1 MESTNSTKN
10 SIYILA
16 ALCGAILIIYGAF
29 YYTGIEQNS
38 KQGAQVLPTAKSDSS
53 IDAKSAKSFKEVVLG
68 DKKAPVTIIE
78 YASYL
83 CGHCVTFYQNTFP
96 KVEENYIK
104 TGKVKFIYRPF
115 PPLEIGMALACAWE
129 QNKFWEYNHEAYNTQ
144 IGSPDDLK
152 IIASKIGA
160 DAEEFNKCFDSEKYK
175 SVAEN
180 WYKEAQDANVE
191 GTPTFFIND
200 KKIVGDL
207 PYEDFQKA
215 IDEALAK

>member
-1 MESTNSTKN
+1 MESINSTK
-10 SIYILA
+10 IVYILA
-16 ALCGAILIIYGAF
+16 ALIGAGLIIYGAF
-29 YYTGIEQNS
+29 YYTGTEKTL
-38 KQGAQVLPTAKSDSS
+38 KQDAQILPVINRDSSVGAQPDQA
-53 IDAKSAKSFKEVVLG
+53 FKEVVLG
-68 DKKAPVTIIE
+68 DEKAPVTMIE

-83 CGHCVTFYQNTFP
+83 CGHCVNFSQNTFP
-96 KVEENYIK
+96 KIEENYIK

-115 PPLEIGMALACAWE
+115 PPLEMGMALACAQE
-129 QNKFWEYNHEAYNTQ
+129 QNKFWEYNHEAYNTR
-144 IGSPDDLK
+144 IVSPDDLK
-152 IIASKIGA
+152 TIASKIGTDA
-160 DAEEFNKCFDSEKYK
+160 DKFNKCFDSEKYK

>member
-1 MESTNSTKN
+1 MALNNSTKN
-10 SIYILA
+10 LVYVLA
-16 ALCGAILIIYGAF
+16 ALIGAGLIIYGAF
-29 YYTGIEQNS
+29 YYTGMEKTL
-38 KQGAQVLPTAKSDSS
+38 KQEAQILPLANGDSS
-53 IDAKSAKSFKEVVLG
+53 ANAEPDQVFKEAILG
-68 DKKAPVTIIE
+68 NENAPVIMIE

-83 CGHCVTFYQNTFP
+83 CGHCVTFYQNTLP
-96 KVEENYIK
+96 KIEENYIK
-104 TGKVKFIYRPF
+104 TGKVKLIYRPF
-115 PPLEIGMALACAWE
+115 PPLEIGMALACAQE
-129 QNKFWEYNHEAYNTQ
+129 QNKFWEYNHEAYNSQ

-152 IIASKIGA
+152 AIASKIGA
-160 DAEEFNKCFDSEKYK
+160 DADKFNKCFDSEEYK

-215 IDEALAK
+215 IDEALAQ